1 VTREDIEA
9 SIKLIE
15 DTFDDLAS
23 EIVSAGGETRPEIED
38 ALRSL
43 EGNVDAILETEKR
56 SSSDVVED
64 ARTKDVREEGQM
76 LLFDAPPD
84 WSEHWGGMP
93 EFEQRDLTPIKQVI
107 VCFETEEDL
116 AKFAELVGQMITMKT
131 KSIWYPDAEI
141 NRYANKRYV
150 GKEKEE

>member
-1 VTREDIEA
+1 MTREDIEA

-15 DTFDDLAS
+15 DTFDDIAS
-23 EIVSAGGETRPEIED
+23 EIVSSLGETRPEIED

-84 WSEHWGGMP
+84 
-93 EFEQRDLTPIKQVI
+93 
-107 VCFETEEDL
+107 
-116 AKFAELVGQMITMKT
+116 
-131 KSIWYPDAEI
+131 
-141 NRYANKRYV
+141 
-150 GKEKEE
+150 